1 MPEHCHCSQDDM
13 ATQEQQL
20 FIELQAQLITPE
32 AFEPFGQLIGPSH
45 DGKEFDQEDAQLVLD
60 KGTPR

>member
-1 MPEHCHCSQDDM
+1 M
-13 ATQEQQL
+13 AAQEQQT
-20 FIELQAQLITPE
+20 IELQAQLITLE
-32 AFEPFGQLIGPSH
+32 AFEPFGQLIGPTH

>member
-1 MPEHCHCSQDDM
+1 VLQEHRVCSHDNM
-13 ATQEQQL
+13 AAQEQQT
-20 FIELQAQLITPE
+20 IELQAQLITLE
-32 AFEPFGQLIGPSH
+32 AFEPFGQLIGPTH